1 MISSDNKLPEMVYL
15 NYIYS
20 GFLDI
25 SYDSCILF
33 EPPDHTM
40 STIVL
45 IGHFSSQ

>member
-1 MISSDNKLPEMVYL
+1 MLSLGYNLPEMVYL

-20 GFLDI
+20 GVLDI